1 MSSVDVLHGALNG
14 GLSKSDHSGVPVTCE
29 ELAQDAQASS
39 QEGAEA
45 FHIHPRDKEGRETLD
60 PETID
65 RTVNEVKKAS
75 GCQVGVS
82 TGAWILP
89 DTRRRVALIQK
100 WKAPDFATV
109 NLSEAGSADVMNA
122 LYSAGIGIEAAI
134 WKPEDAER
142 LNASGMSDEVLRVYV
157 EPQGVGAQ
165 SAVSFVSGIHD
176 ELDRLGMNAP
186 RLQHGDG
193 EAAWILLEDAVR
205 RGLDTRIGLE
215 DTLRLPNERVA
226 SDNSELVRETFSM
239 CQRHPR
245 K

>member
-1 MSSVDVLHGALNG
+1 MLHGTLNG
-14 GLSKSDHSGVPVTCE
+14 GLSKSDHPGVPVTCE
-29 ELAQDAQASS
+29 ELAQDAEACA

-45 FHIHPRDKEGRETLD
+45 FHIHPRDEEGRETLD

-89 DTRRRVALIQK
+89 DTRRRVALVQK

-109 NLSEAGSADVMNA
+109 NLSEAGSVDVMNA
-122 LYSAGIGIEAAI
+122 LRSAGIGIEAAV
-134 WKPEDAER
+134 WKPEDAGR
-142 LNASGMSDEVLRVYV
+142 LCASGMSERVLRVYV

-165 SAVSFVSGIHD
+165 SAVSFVDGIHD
-176 ELDRLGMNAP
+176 ALDRLRVNVP

-205 RGLDTRIGLE
+205 RGVDTRIGLE
-215 DTLRLPNERVA
+215 DTFWLPDGRAA
-226 SDNSELVRETFSM
+226 SGNPELVREAFRM
-239 CQRHPR
+239 CQTRASR
-245 K
+245 